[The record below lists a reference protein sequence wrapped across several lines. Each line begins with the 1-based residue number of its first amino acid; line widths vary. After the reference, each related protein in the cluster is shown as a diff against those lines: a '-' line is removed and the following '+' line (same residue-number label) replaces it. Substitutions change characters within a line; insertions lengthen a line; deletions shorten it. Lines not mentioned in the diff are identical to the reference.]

1 MRFILIYQYFDD
13 KYNLLQGNIMMRWV
27 NFNTATKALL
37 GAGLMSVVLAGCGGS
52 DGDKGPDGE
61 DGVIGVNIDTS
72 STLKAKFTKATIDA
86 GKVSVDFT
94 LENANGVAVLGLT
107 KDHDLRFGIAQLANV
122 TETVGAGDA
131 VRELD
136 RGLQWQAYINVE
148 KTANPDWIPAGD
160 AHLKPST
167 QTQAS
172 VEAASNCDDCFVDNK
187 DGSYSY
193 TYQIDVSTVTA
204 PVAVTYNGENTQ
216 RATLELKGPL
226 VTANA
231 SYDWQPSTGA
241 TDGIASREIVSINAC
256 LQCHQE
262 ESLALHGGRR
272 IDLENCA
279 SCHTSTSGDPES
291 GNSVDFTYMI
301 HAIHKGNERNT
312 AGDAPSDDPQAAPY
326 KVIGYG
332 GGMHDYGNV
341 MFPQHPATDC
351 AVCHVEGAGAP
362 ANADLFKADKS
373 NTACIA
379 CHTEK
384 PSFYHSSNDCTACHN
399 ATDTYS
405 GTGNAEKRHGD
416 VNKRYQLSKQYSA
429 TFSNIKPAAQGLSF
443 DVQLLDDKGAAI
455 TKDRVYKQGYSKP
468 YIVVSWDI
476 DKDYP
481 AYETGSKYSERRIDL
496 LDGVQSIYNEATKTF
511 NVTSTNI
518 VLPADINGKSF
529 ELLPV
534 VKTCFNKGGYGVT
547 DIAPTACYDT
557 DGVTILDTV
566 APAYIQD
573 APHRFVWNDGY
584 SDTAATARR
593 TIIED
598 AKCQACH
605 GAEYYHDSN
614 GVNCMACHTPDK
626 SLTQSVRGSGEY
638 DKPTSF
644 AYKAH
649 HADGHYLKYAGVQS
663 GTVLKTDCKTC
674 HTDAGF
680 TLGRST
686 DRVWH
691 YPNLETKDEAGI
703 WVSSD
708 TGTCLSCHQP
718 YLDAAALSHI
728 QVNGGITDGTDAAD
742 VRARAKET
750 CSTCHSTDNVMQL
763 HGN

>member
-1 MRFILIYQYFDD
+1 
-13 KYNLLQGNIMMRWV
+13 MMRWV
-27 NFNTATKALL
+27 NFNAATKAMLS
-37 GAGLMSVVLAGCGGS
+37 AGVMSVALAGCGGS

-61 DGVIGVNIDTS
+61 DGVIGVNIDTT
-72 STLKAKFTKATIDA
+72 STLKANFTKASITE
-86 GKVSVDFT
+86 GKVTVDFK

-107 KDHDLRFGIAQLANV
+107 KDHDLRFGIAQLTPV
-122 TETVGAGDA
+122 TETIGEGDA
-131 VRELD
+131 AREFD
-136 RGLQWQAYINVE
+136 KGLQWQAYINVA
-148 KTANPDWIPAGD
+148 KTPNPDWIPEGD
-160 AHLKPST
+160 ASLKPSN

-172 VEAASNCDDCFVDNK
+172 VEAASKCDDCLVDNK
-187 DGSYSY
+187 DGSYTY
-193 TYQIDVSTVTA
+193 TYQIDVSN
-204 PVAVTYNGENTQ
+204 VAEPIAVSYNAENTQ
-216 RATLELKGPL
+216 RATLELKAPM

-231 SYDWQPSTGA
+231 AYDWQPSTGA
-241 TDGIASREIVSINAC
+241 TDGIASRDVVSIEAC
-256 LQCHQE
+256 YQCHQK

-291 GNSVDFTYMI
+291 GNSVDFAFMI
-301 HAIHKGNERNT
+301 HAIHKGQDRHT
-312 AGDAPSDDPQAAPY
+312 AGEAVGETASAPY

-332 GGMHDYGNV
+332 GGMHDYGKV

-351 AVCHVEGAGAP
+351 AVCHVEGDGAP
-362 ANADLFKADKS
+362 ANAALFKADKS
-373 NTACIA
+373 NTACIG

-384 PSFYHSSNDCTACHN
+384 PSFYHSSTDCVACHN
-399 ATDTYS
+399 ATDPYN
-405 GTGNAEKRHGD
+405 GTANAEKRHGD
-416 VNKRYQLSKQYSA
+416 VNKRYQLSKQYSVK
-429 TFSNIKPAAQGLSF
+429 FSNIAPAGQGLSF
-443 DVQLLDDKGAAI
+443 DVQVLDDKGGAVEKERI
-455 TKDRVYKQGYSKP
+455 YKKGYSKP

-496 LDGVQSIYNEATKTF
+496 LDGVQSVYDEATKTF
-511 NVTSTNI
+511 KVTSANI
-518 VLPADINGKSF
+518 QFPADINGKSF
-529 ELLPV
+529 ELLPL
-534 VKTCFNKGGYGVT
+534 VKTCFNKGGYGV
-547 DIAPTACYDT
+547 DEVNPTACYDA
-557 DGVTILDTV
+557 DGVTLLDNV

-573 APHRFVWNDGY
+573 APMRFVWNDGF
-584 SDTAATARR
+584 SETQAVARR
-593 TIIED
+593 GIIEE

-649 HADGHYLKYAGVQS
+649 HAEGHYLKYAGVQS

-674 HTDAGF
+674 HSDTGF
-680 TLGRST
+680 TLGRAS

-691 YPNLETKDEAGI
+691 YPNLTTKDEAGI

-708 TGTCLSCHQP
+708 AGTCLSCHQP
-718 YLDAAALSHI
+718 YLNDAAINHI
-728 QVNGGITDGTDAAD
+728 EVNGGILDGTDAAD

-750 CSTCHSTDNVMQL
+750 CATCHSTENVMAL